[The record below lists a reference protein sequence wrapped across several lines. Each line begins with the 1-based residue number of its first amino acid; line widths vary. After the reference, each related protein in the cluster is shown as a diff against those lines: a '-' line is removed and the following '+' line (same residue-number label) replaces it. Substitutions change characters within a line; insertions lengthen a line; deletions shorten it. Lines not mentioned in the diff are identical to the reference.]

1 MQKTRTC
8 LDSSSH
14 VLLTLQL
21 PNGDQCRSHVLNCP
35 AHIVQYSQLP
45 TRLFFVYISPYTDT
59 DTQNK
64 LFVFPYPQGKWLFD
78 LQQHNVADI
87 KDFILE
93 AIVSC
98 CWLLDRKLKDVC
110 TVTRNAW
117 LLAHGQHKSISD
129 RRNFFI
135 ILFVHPVR
143 ISSLKVLRTTFC
155 LVLKNTSS
163 EEKKSWS
170 AKCVR
175 KFCSVGGAHR
185 DSDTPTVCIMLDI
198 LQFHL
203 HCAALRTWKV
213 NAILLLNPQ
222 I

>member
-1 MQKTRTC
+1 MKNTRTC

-21 PNGDQCRSHVLNCP
+21 PNRDQCCGHVLNCP

-45 TRLFFVYISPYTDT
+45 TRLFFVCIGPYIDT

-110 TVTRNAW
+110 AVTRNGW
-117 LLAHGQHKSISD
+117 FLAHGQHKSISD

-135 ILFVHPVR
+135 TVCSH
-143 ISSLKVLRTTFC
+143 C
-155 LVLKNTSS
+155 
-163 EEKKSWS
+163 EKKFLKSS
-170 AKCVR
+170 
-175 KFCSVGGAHR
+175 
-185 DSDTPTVCIMLDI
+185 
-198 LQFHL
+198 
-203 HCAALRTWKV
+203 
-213 NAILLLNPQ
+213 
-222 I
+222 

>member
-1 MQKTRTC
+1 MQNTRTC

-21 PNGDQCRSHVLNCP
+21 PNRDQCRGHVLNCP

-45 TRLFFVYISPYTDT
+45 TRLFFVCTSPYT

-93 AIVSC
+93 AVVSS

-110 TVTRNAW
+110 AVTRNGW
-117 LLAHGQHKSISD
+117 FLAHGQHKSISD

-135 ILFVHPVR
+135 TVCSH
-143 ISSLKVLRTTFC
+143 C
-155 LVLKNTSS
+155 
-163 EEKKSWS
+163 EKKFLKSS
-170 AKCVR
+170 
-175 KFCSVGGAHR
+175 
-185 DSDTPTVCIMLDI
+185 
-198 LQFHL
+198 
-203 HCAALRTWKV
+203 
-213 NAILLLNPQ
+213 
-222 I
+222 